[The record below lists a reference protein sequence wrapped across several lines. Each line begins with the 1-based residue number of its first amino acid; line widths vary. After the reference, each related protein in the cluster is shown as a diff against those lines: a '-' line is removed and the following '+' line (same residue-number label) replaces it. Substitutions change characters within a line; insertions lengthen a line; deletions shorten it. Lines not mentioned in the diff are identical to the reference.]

1 MTFTEKKDALF
12 TEKRDA
18 LRKKLEQLASGHI
31 ALAFSGGVDSSLL
44 LFMCCEAAKKTGK
57 KVHAVTIHT
66 RLHPVKD
73 LETAARVAAEA
84 GERVTTAAGPA
95 AGAAAGAEA
104 GPAAGAEAGPAAG
117 AEAGPAAGAASVVEH
132 HVLCLDELEEAGIRF
147 NPVDRCYLCKKCLFQ
162 KLIGKAEA
170 LGARTVLDGTNADD
184 LKVYRPGIRALHELG
199 VISPLAEL
207 GITKAEV
214 RQLAAE
220 YGVSVSG
227 RPSTPC
233 MATRFPYG
241 TELDYDRIRLVDEGE
256 TWLRDQGFYNV
267 RLRVHGRIARIEVD
281 PESMPALVAMR
292 EDVLR
297 KMAGCGFDYVTLDLA
312 GFRSGS
318 MDLHLDRA

>member
-104 GPAAGAEAGPAAG
+104 GPAAGA
-117 AEAGPAAGAASVVEH
+117 ASVVEH

-220 YGVSVSG
+220 YGLSVSG

-241 TELDYDRIRLVDEGE
+241 TELDYDQIRLVDEGE

-292 EDVLR
+292 EKVLQ

-318 MDLHLDRA
+318 MDLHLGHA

>member
-1 MTFTEKKDALF
+1 MITEKRDALF
-12 TEKRDA
+12 TEKGDA

-84 GERVTTAAGPA
+84 GARVTTATGPA
-95 AGAAAGAEA
+95 AVAEA
-104 GPAAGAEAGPAAG
+104 GA
-117 AEAGPAAGAASVVEH
+117 AAGAASVVEH
-132 HVLCLDELEEAGIRF
+132 HVLYLDELEEAGIRF

-220 YGVSVSG
+220 YGLSVSG

-267 RLRVHGRIARIEVD
+267 RLRVHGRVARIEVD
-281 PESMPALVAMR
+281 PESMPALIAMR
-292 EDVLR
+292 EKVLQ
-297 KMAGCGFDYVTLDLA
+297 KMAGCGFDYVTLDLS

>member
-84 GERVTTAAGPA
+84 GARVTTAAGPA
-95 AGAAAGAEA
+95 AVAE
-104 GPAAGAEAGPAAG
+104 
-117 AEAGPAAGAASVVEH
+117 AGAASVVEH

-184 LKVYRPGIRALHELG
+184 LNVYRPGIRALHELG

-207 GITKAEV
+207 NITKAEV

-220 YGVSVSG
+220 YGLSVSG

-267 RLRVHGRIARIEVD
+267 RLRVHDKIARIEVD

-292 EDVLR
+292 EKVLQ

>member
-84 GERVTTAAGPA
+84 GARVTTAAGPA
-95 AGAAAGAEA
+95 AVAE
-104 GPAAGAEAGPAAG
+104 
-117 AEAGPAAGAASVVEH
+117 AGAASVVEH

-220 YGVSVSG
+220 YGLSVSG

-292 EDVLR
+292 EKVLQ

>member
-12 TEKRDA
+12 TEKGDA

-84 GERVTTAAGPA
+84 GARVTTAAGPA
-95 AGAAAGAEA
+95 ALAEPGAAAGAEA
-104 GPAAGAEAGPAAG
+104 GS
-117 AEAGPAAGAASVVEH
+117 AAGAASVVEH
-132 HVLCLDELEEAGIRF
+132 HVLYLDELEEAGIRF

-207 GITKAEV
+207 NITKAEV

-220 YGVSVSG
+220 YGLSVSG

-241 TELDYDRIRLVDEGE
+241 TELDYDRIRLVDQGE

-267 RLRVHGRIARIEVD
+267 RLRVHGRVARIEVD

-297 KMAGCGFDYVTLDLA
+297 EMKKCGFDYVTLDLA

-318 MDLHLDRA
+318 MDLHLGHA

>member
-95 AGAAAGAEA
+95 AVAE
-104 GPAAGAEAGPAAG
+104 
-117 AEAGPAAGAASVVEH
+117 AGAASVVEH

-292 EDVLR
+292 EKVLQ

>member
-95 AGAAAGAEA
+95 AVAEAGAAAGAEA
-104 GPAAGAEAGPAAG
+104 GL
-117 AEAGPAAGAASVVEH
+117 AAGAASVVEH

-184 LKVYRPGIRALHELG
+184 LNVYRPGIRALHELG

-227 RPSTPC
+227 RSSTPC

-267 RLRVHGRIARIEVD
+267 RLRVHDKIARIEVD

-297 KMAGCGFDYVTLDLA
+297 KMAGCGYDYVTLDLA